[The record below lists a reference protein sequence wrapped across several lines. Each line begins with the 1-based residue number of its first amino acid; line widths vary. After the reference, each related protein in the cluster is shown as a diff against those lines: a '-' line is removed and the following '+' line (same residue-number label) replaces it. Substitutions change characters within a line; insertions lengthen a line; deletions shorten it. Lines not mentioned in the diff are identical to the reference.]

1 MKKEKF
7 VIKDILTNKKKL
19 DRRYYLVQR
28 FKQFLAAFVLGS
40 ILGALFGCYLA
51 DGGSISIGSPEVL
64 EQTIEVKAVE
74 VTTPKI
80 PCDYDA
86 ITYIRCRGQQL
97 GYKDTDISVFV
108 RIARAESNFNPLAK
122 NKSSTAT
129 GIYQFINGTFHR
141 YCTGKNVYNFVDN
154 IDCFYK
160 VLETDGYPK
169 ALNHWNASRS
179 KWEK

>member
-1 MKKEKF
+1 ME
-7 VIKDILTNKKKL
+7 IKNLLGNSQKRTY
-19 DRRYYLVQR
+19 RREIFRQR
-28 FKQFLAAFVLGS
+28 RAGFVLCLIICSLVYVISKTG
-40 ILGALFGCYLA
+40 LGEVK
-51 DGGSISIGSPEVL
+51 IGSPKHL

-141 YCTGKNVYNFVDN
+141 YCAGKNVYNFVDN

>member
-1 MKKEKF
+1 MKNKF
-7 VIKDILTNKKKL
+7 EIKNILGNSQKRTY
-19 DRRYYLVQR
+19 RREVFRQR
-28 FKQFLAAFVLGS
+28 RAGFVLCLIICSLVYVISKTG
-40 ILGALFGCYLA
+40 LGEVK
-51 DGGSISIGSPEVL
+51 IGSPKAL
-64 EQTIEVKAVE
+64 EQTIEVKATE

-97 GYKDTDISVFV
+97 GYKDTDISIFV

-129 GIYQFINGTFHR
+129 GIYQFINGTWHR
-141 YCTGKNVYNFVDN
+141 YCAGKNVYDFKDN

>member
-1 MKKEKF
+1 M
-7 VIKDILTNKKKL
+7 
-19 DRRYYLVQR
+19 
-28 FKQFLAAFVLGS
+28 KQFEIKNLLGNSQKRTYRREIFRQRRAGFVLCLIICSLVYVISKTG
-40 ILGALFGCYLA
+40 LGEVK
-51 DGGSISIGSPEVL
+51 IGSPKPL

-97 GYKDTDISVFV
+97 GYKDTDISIFV

>member
-1 MKKEKF
+1 MKTKTK
-7 VIKDILTNKKKL
+7 IKRKWGKVKS
-19 DRRYYLVQR
+19 YYKVNR
-28 FKQFLAAFVLGS
+28 
-40 ILGALFGCYLA
+40 GALWFAFIAGIIAAIILINSLFNA
-51 DGGSISIGSPEVL
+51 PKTSPQPL
-64 EQTIEVKAVE
+64 GQTIEVKAVE

-141 YCTGKNVYNFVDN
+141 YCAGKNVYNFVDN

>member
-1 MKKEKF
+1 MDIKNLLGNKQQRYYRRQKAKF
-7 VIKDILTNKKKL
+7 EIAGAVRLLIILTL
-19 DRRYYLVQR
+19 IGLY
-28 FKQFLAAFVLGS
+28 F
-40 ILGALFGCYLA
+40 FGDDL
-51 DGGSISIGSPEVL
+51 INLKRTSPKPL

-74 VTTPKI
+74 VKAYEI

-141 YCTGKNVYNFVDN
+141 YCAGKNVYNFVDN

>member
-1 MKKEKF
+1 MKQFE
-7 VIKDILTNKKKL
+7 IKNLLGNKQK
-19 DRRYYLVQR
+19 RTYRREVFRYYR
-28 FKQFLAAFVLGS
+28 AGFVLCLIICSLVYVISKTG
-40 ILGALFGCYLA
+40 LGEVK
-51 DGGSISIGSPEVL
+51 IGSPKPL
-64 EQTIEVKAVE
+64 GQTIE